1 MTLAYR
7 YYSEEIRMTPSWA
20 IVLSGAIVSSAL
32 GFLFAILGL
41 IISQRYQQALDRKS
55 LASVLLTEAL
65 DILDTLQLYQEMVEK
80 LEVGAPLPTVA
91 IAREDMQVYLSNT
104 SKLSLLIPTGMMYIV
119 KFYSRVRRV
128 AAGAPTRDYIGV
140 GDKSSLAKKDA
151 LVKEIADAISMGHA
165 VVNHLEREAPPER
178 LSKMS
183 GASLDLAM
191 FRDREKKRHG
201 S

>member
-1 MTLAYR
+1 
-7 YYSEEIRMTPSWA
+7 
-20 IVLSGAIVSSAL
+20 
-32 GFLFAILGL
+32 
-41 IISQRYQQALDRKS
+41 
-55 LASVLLTEAL
+55 
-65 DILDTLQLYQEMVEK
+65 
-80 LEVGAPLPTVA
+80 
-91 IAREDMQVYLSNT
+91 
-104 SKLSLLIPTGMMYIV
+104 MMYIV